1 MKKIIV
7 TGSCGFIGYNLIN
20 SLNHIEEVIGIDSLN
35 NAYDNN
41 LKKLR
46 LENLNN
52 LENFKYLQL
61 NFSDK
66 NDLHKNQSI
75 FHDCDVLI
83 HLGAR
88 AVSIAALASTP

>member
-20 SLNHIEEVIGIDSLN
+20 SLSHVENVIGIDSLN

-52 LENFKYLQL
+52 LENFKYLQFIFCT
-61 NFSDK
+61 NFIYINFFIINK
-66 NDLHKNQSI
+66 Q
-75 FHDCDVLI
+75 
-83 HLGAR
+83 
-88 AVSIAALASTP
+88 IANLFF